1 MGCPKVRHEAMSC
14 HVPGPGGEGRVSQ
27 SEGREEVLSRRR
39 RLAARDTGGDATCG
53 RGTSR
58 RHVRKRGAASK

>member
-1 MGCPKVRHEAMSC
+1 MSMGCPKARHEATSR

-39 RLAARDTGGDATCG
+39 RLAARDTGGDVTWAEG
-53 RGTSR
+53 RVGDM
-58 RHVRKRGAASK
+58 